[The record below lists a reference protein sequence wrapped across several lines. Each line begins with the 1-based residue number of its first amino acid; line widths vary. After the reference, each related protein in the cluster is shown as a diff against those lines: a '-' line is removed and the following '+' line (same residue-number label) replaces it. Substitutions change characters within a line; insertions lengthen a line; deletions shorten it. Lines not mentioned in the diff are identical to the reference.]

1 MGRVIVEFPDCREVL
16 VDGKSQGNNRN
27 EQGEYRI
34 LIIGDGLHTFR
45 LAGEQNYTPLAQSVE
60 VGASGSV
67 ILPQRVVFQKV
78 S

>member
-1 MGRVIVEFPDCREVL
+1 MGRVIVEFPECREVL

-34 LIIGDGLHTFR
+34 LIIGNGLRTFR
-45 LAGEQNYTPLAQSVE
+45 LGGTQNYTPLSQPIE
-60 VGASGSV
+60 VGATGSV

-78 S
+78 P

>member
-27 EQGEYRI
+27 EEGAYRI
-34 LIIGDGLHTFR
+34 LILGDGLHTFR
-45 LAGEQNYTPLAQSVE
+45 LGGQQNYTPLSQLVE

-67 ILPQRVVFQKV
+67 ILPQHVVFQKV
-78 S
+78 P

>member
-34 LIIGDGLHTFR
+34 LIIGDGLRTFR
-45 LAGEQNYTPLAQSVE
+45 LAGEPNYRPIVQSVE

-67 ILPQRVVFQKV
+67 ILPQRVVFRKIP
-78 S
+78 